1 MECSSGPDCN
11 TTSHCKL
18 KVCKVAQVSG
28 LEICFRAAF
37 FIKPLENY
45 MGIVGIVV
53 KPLRVYMGVGFGF
66 GVRVFM
72 NSGRAVRASV
82 YSFRYEIWDLTVAQT
97 KQIESAAWDCAY
109 PYLF

>member
-1 MECSSGPDCN
+1 
-11 TTSHCKL
+11 
-18 KVCKVAQVSG
+18 
-28 LEICFRAAF
+28 
-37 FIKPLENY
+37 

-82 YSFRYEIWDLTVAQT
+82 YSFMYEIWDLTVAQT
-97 KQIESAAWDCAY
+97 KQNRIGCLGLCI
-109 PYLF
+109 PLFILRRSVNRNPEL